1 MTALRGEVVIVDFP
15 YSNQTGRKV
24 RPALVIQADLL
35 NQLQPVD
42 TILAAISRRY
52 RLDRTATEYAIDI
65 STVTGQQTGLLVNSV
80 VQCWNLTT
88 YAQARILRVI
98 GRLPDAAMQQVNA
111 CLKAALDIR

>member
-1 MTALRGEVVIVDFP
+1 MSVRRGEVVIVDVP

-35 NQLQPVD
+35 NQLQPAD
-42 TILAAISRRY
+42 TILAAIARWH

-65 STVTGQQTGLLVNSV
+65 STVAGQHTRLLVNSV
-80 VQCWNLTT
+80 VQCWNLTPYT
-88 YAQARILRVI
+88 PARILQVI
-98 GRLPDAAMQQVNA
+98 GKLPDAAMQQVNA